1 MREIA
6 MKEQNKKKAKHV
18 QEVAAHPPLIST
30 SREYDSSTPS
40 CSGTLQF
47 RMVTLTPVIAGAE
60 RATMDLRGGEWGKN
74 TGENRE
80 KEL

>member
-1 MREIA
+1 
-6 MKEQNKKKAKHV
+6 
-18 QEVAAHPPLIST
+18 
-30 SREYDSSTPS
+30 
-40 CSGTLQF
+40 
-47 RMVTLTPVIAGAE
+47 MVTLTPVIAGAE